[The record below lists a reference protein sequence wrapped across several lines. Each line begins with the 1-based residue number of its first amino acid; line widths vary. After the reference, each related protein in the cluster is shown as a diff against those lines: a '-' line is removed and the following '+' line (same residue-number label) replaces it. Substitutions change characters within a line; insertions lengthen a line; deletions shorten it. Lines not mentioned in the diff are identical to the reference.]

1 MSLAEKIDLGEAMKT
16 SLMITASFAVTVAV
30 LALAASTE
38 FIELELPEK
47 TPYGLLVFGLVVI
60 FNLAFSANILDQM
73 WE

>member
-16 SLMITASFAVTVAV
+16 SLMITTSFAVTIA
-30 LALAASTE
+30 ALAFAARTE
-38 FIELELPEK
+38 FIELELPEQ
-47 TPYGLLVFGLVVI
+47 TPYGLVVFGLVVI